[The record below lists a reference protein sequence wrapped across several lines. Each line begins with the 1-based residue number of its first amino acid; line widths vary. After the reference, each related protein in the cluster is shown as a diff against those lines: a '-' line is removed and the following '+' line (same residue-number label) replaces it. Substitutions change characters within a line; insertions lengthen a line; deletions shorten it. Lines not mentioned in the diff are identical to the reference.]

1 MVAVSNYTQYF
12 VSVSPKSDGAVASI
26 SALTRS
32 AIALGIA
39 VAFATEARNL
49 DQLLLCGVFMAL
61 QGVGTIGLFAFN
73 FLEMAVLPAAF

>member
-1 MVAVSNYTQYF
+1 VSAL
-12 VSVSPKSDGAVASI
+12 PKSDGAVASF

-61 QGVGTIGLFAFN
+61 QGVGAIALFTIT
-73 FLEMAVLPAAF
+73 FLEMAVLPAAS